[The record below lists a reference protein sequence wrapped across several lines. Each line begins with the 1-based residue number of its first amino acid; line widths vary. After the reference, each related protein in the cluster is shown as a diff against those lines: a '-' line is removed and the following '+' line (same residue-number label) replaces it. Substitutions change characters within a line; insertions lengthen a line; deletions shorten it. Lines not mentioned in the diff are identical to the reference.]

1 MIDTAMVMED
11 RGKPALAM
19 GSWVGVGS
27 CGSYGDDSEVDV
39 LGVQGVG
46 AGALQDAEVRVVLFD
61 RLVDAAHGLHRL
73 HPTGHHHGT
82 P

>member
-1 MIDTAMVMED
+1 MMRLGV
-11 RGKPALAM
+11 
-19 GSWVGVGS
+19 VGWGGS

-39 LGVQGVG
+39 IGVQGVG
-46 AGALQDAEVRVVLFD
+46 TGALQDIKVLFD
-61 RLVDAAHGLHRL
+61 RLVDAVHGLHRL